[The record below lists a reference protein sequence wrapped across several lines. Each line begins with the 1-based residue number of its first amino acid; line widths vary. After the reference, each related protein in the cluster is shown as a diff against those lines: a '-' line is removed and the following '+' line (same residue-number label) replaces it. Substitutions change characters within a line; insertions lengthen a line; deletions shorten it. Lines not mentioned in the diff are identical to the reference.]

1 MQVRRISAEERVT
14 TTFPL
19 LAYAFESSPTP
30 REEEERFRAYVPY
43 QAGNITLAADD
54 GGTTLAATT
63 AIPMRQNVRGSVF
76 PMAGIAGV
84 ATHPLA
90 RRQGL
95 VRTLLTQLLGEM
107 RDSGHVVSA
116 LYPFR
121 SSFYGRFGYAGLP
134 KSRRVSFSPAGL
146 APLLRA
152 DLPGEVSLERVKDGY
167 ATYREFTLRLLGRWH
182 GFSVFPDYRAQRLRD
197 EDQHWL
203 AVARIGGEVVGAVPY
218 RITGQDAEL
227 VADVLLAT
235 GPLGRALLLRFFAG
249 HIDQVAQ
256 VTATVTPEEL
266 PELWVSDLDTVTE
279 ARAVAPNSNPP
290 MARVLSVDGLTG
302 IAAGPARLAV
312 TVVDDPFIAGRY
324 VLDGTSG
331 KLDVSRGAGPADG
344 ATLTAAGLSALVY
357 GVLDPDDVVIRGLG
371 SVPAAAAAELR
382 TLFPRRQ
389 PFVFA
394 DF

>member
-1 MQVRRISAEERVT
+1 MQIRRIGAEERVT

-19 LAYAFESSPTP
+19 QAYAFEGSPMP
-30 REEEERFRAYVPY
+30 RDEEERFRAYVPY
-43 QAGNITLAADD
+43 NAGNVTLAADD
-54 GGTTLAATT
+54 GGTTLAAAS

-90 RRQGL
+90 RRRGL

-121 SSFYGRFGYAGLP
+121 PSFYQRFGYASLP

-146 APLLRA
+146 AALLRT
-152 DLPGEVSLERVKDGY
+152 DLPGEISLERVKDGY
-167 ATYREFTLRLLGRWH
+167 ATYREFTLRLLGQWH
-182 GFSVFPDYRAQRLRD
+182 GFSVFPDFRAHRLRD
-197 EDQHWL
+197 EDRHWL
-203 AVARIGGEVVGAVPY
+203 VVARVGGEVVGAVPY
-218 RITGQDAEL
+218 RITDHDGDL
-227 VADVLLAT
+227 VAGVLLAT

-249 HIDQVAQ
+249 HVDQVTQ

-266 PELWVSDLDTVTE
+266 PELWVTDLDTVTE
-279 ARAVAPNSNPP
+279 ARAVAPASNAP
-290 MARVLSVDGLTG
+290 MARVLSVDGLAG

-324 VLDGTSG
+324 VLDGASG
-331 KLDVSRGAGPADG
+331 KLDVSRGDGDADG
-344 ATLTAAGLSALVY
+344 VALTAAGLSALVY
-357 GVLDPDDVVIRGLG
+357 GVLDPEEVVIRGLG
-371 SVPAAAAAELR
+371 SVPPAAAADLR
-382 TLFPRRQ
+382 TLFPRRL
-389 PFVFA
+389 PFLFA

>member
-1 MQVRRISAEERVT
+1 MQIRRIGAEERVT

-19 LAYAFESSPTP
+19 QAYAFEGSPLP
-30 REEEERFRAYVPY
+30 RDEEERFRTYVPY
-43 QAGNITLAADD
+43 NSGNITLAADD
-54 GGTTLAATT
+54 GGPTLAAAT

-84 ATHPLA
+84 AAHPLA
-90 RRQGL
+90 RRRGL
-95 VRTLLTQLLGEM
+95 IRTLLTQLLGEM

-121 SSFYGRFGYAGLP
+121 SSFYQRFGYASLP

-152 DLPGEVSLERVKDGY
+152 DLPGEVSLERVKDGF
-167 ATYREFTLRLLGRWH
+167 ATYREFTLRLLGLWH
-182 GFSVFPDYRAQRLRD
+182 GFSVFPDFRAHRLRD

-203 AVARIGGEVVGAVPY
+203 AVARAGGRVVGAVPY
-218 RITGQDAEL
+218 RITGHDGELLAE
-227 VADVLLAT
+227 VLLAT

-249 HIDQVAQ
+249 HIDQVTQ
-256 VTATVTPEEL
+256 VTATITPEEL

-279 ARAVAPNSNPP
+279 ARAVAPSSNAP
-290 MARVLSVDGLTG
+290 MARVLSVAGLAG

-324 VLDGTSG
+324 LLDGTSG
-331 KLDVSRGAGPADG
+331 KLDVGRGDGSADG
-344 ATLTAAGLSALVY
+344 VTLTAAGLAALVY
-357 GVLDPDDVVIRGLG
+357 GVLDPDEVVIRGLG

-382 TLFPRRQ
+382 TLFPRRL
-389 PFVFA
+389 PFIFA